1 MSSESHSVAGPQ
13 FPAIGIVILMLTV
26 SLSQIHWTSFADER
40 VVEQT
45 SEQPWSPYEQPWS
58 QYGGTPTRNGSMP
71 THDAQTGTML
81 TIDDPVINWVALDDD
96 IGSDAYG
103 SIIGNF
109 SESLT
114 TTPGATQRCA
124 PFGLFAVVLHESTS
138 TSSTKLSLFSGD
150 DADLAWQVDLGDTK
164 AARSTPVLADV
175 DLGWCVRNHCKL

>member
-1 MSSESHSVAGPQ
+1 MSSESHSEAGRQ
-13 FPAIGIVILMLTV
+13 FPAIGIVILMLMV
-26 SLSQIHWTSFADER
+26 SLTQIHWTHFADEK

-71 THDAQTGTML
+71 THDADTGTML

-114 TTPGATQRCA
+114 TTPGPPTLCAIWSVCSCTPREHINIIDEIISIFGRRCR
-124 PFGLFAVVLHESTS
+124 
-138 TSSTKLSLFSGD
+138 SSGK
-150 DADLAWQVDLGDTK
+150 
-164 AARSTPVLADV
+164 
-175 DLGWCVRNHCKL
+175 

>member
-1 MSSESHSVAGPQ
+1 MSSESHSKAGSQ

-26 SLSQIHWTSFADER
+26 SLTQIHWTHLADEKA
-40 VVEQT
+40 VELT
-45 SEQPWSPYEQPWS
+45 SEQPWSPYEQPWG

-114 TTPGATQRCA
+114 TTPGAIQRCA
-124 PFGLFAVVLHESTS
+124 PFGLFAVLLHESTS

-150 DADLAWQVDLGDTK
+150 DACLLYTSD
-164 AARSTPVLADV
+164 AADE
-175 DLGWCVRNHCKL
+175 